1 MMNSLIDNR
10 RPLEA
15 DDLWQLEPEHS
26 TKAIWPKFE
35 ARLRDPRRKGKV
47 YLGSALTYSFG
58 PRIFLGCAIKIFAD
72 MLSVLS
78 PQSE

>member
-1 MMNSLIDNR
+1 MILNR

-35 ARLRDPRRKGKV
+35 EHLRDPQRKGKV
-47 YLGSALTYSFG
+47 FLGSALRRSFG
-58 PRIFLGCAIKIFAD
+58 SPLFMGCAIKIFAD